1 MDKNTLTGFILIAAV
16 LIGFS
21 YFSRPSE
28 AEMEAQRRQD
38 SIATVAQQKAQMAQ
52 EAKEEAEITHQAQV
66 ALDTTSLFYAHR
78 RGEAQNV
85 VLENEL
91 IKLTFN
97 TRGGTVQKVELKEY
111 KNQQGGPVTLFDEKD
126 ARMQFMLGGKTEN
139 INSGDLFFT
148 PINVSD
154 TTLTMRLQAFTGGT
168 LDFDYKLLPHSY
180 MVDFTI
186 QANGL
191 GNIFAPSMKTLDIA
205 WNEMARQQEKGFDFE
220 SRYSSLTY
228 KIKNEGTD

>member
-1 MDKNTLTGFILIAAV
+1 M
-16 LIGFS
+16 
-21 YFSRPSE
+21 
-28 AEMEAQRRQD
+28 
-38 SIATVAQQKAQMAQ
+38 
-52 EAKEEAEITHQAQV
+52 
-66 ALDTTSLFYAHR
+66 
-78 RGEAQNV
+78 
-85 VLENEL
+85 
-91 IKLTFN
+91 
-97 TRGGTVQKVELKEY
+97 
-111 KNQQGGPVTLFDEKD
+111 TLFDEKD

-154 TTLTMRLQAFTGGT
+154 TTLTMRLQASTGGT

-180 MVDFTI
+180 MIDFTI

-228 KIKNEGTD
+228 KIKNEGNGLSERNQCRIRKRFAEPLDWVAFKNQFFSCVLIAHQDFTEAHLSSTPQQKVSGYLKDYEADMKTFFDPSGKTPTQMQMLFAPNNYHLLQHTNKTQCQ